1 MKKNNVE
8 NLVQLSREGDSA
20 AFEILFSTFK
30 SRLHNSLFKILR
42 NFHETEDIV
51 QQSFIRAWEKIET
64 FKGNSNF
71 YTWLYRIGF
80 NLAITK
86 INSSKEVQIDE
97 GFESTLN
104 SNENIIKDFETK
116 ELSQQVQQLLKQ
128 IPEEQRTAYV
138 LCEID
143 DKNYDEIALITN
155 VPVGTVRSRIFRARK
170 FLMENIKMG
179 RKKEKEFTNTQ
190 MDHLMMENGKMDLK
204 MA

>member
-1 MKKNNVE
+1 MKKNNVDD
-8 NLVQLSREGDSA
+8 LVQLSREGDSA

-30 SRLHNSLFKILR
+30 SRLHNSLFKVLR

-51 QQSFIRAWEKIET
+51 QQSFFRAWEKIET

-97 GFESTLN
+97 GFESTLH
-104 SNENIIKDFETK
+104 SSENIIEDFETK
-116 ELSQQVQQLLKQ
+116 ELSQQVQQLLKE

-143 DKNYDEIALITN
+143 DKNYYEIALITD
-155 VPVGTVRSRIFRARK
+155 VPVGTVRSRIFRARQ
-170 FLMENIKMG
+170 FLMENIKI
-179 RKKEKEFTNTQ
+179 
-190 MDHLMMENGKMDLK
+190 
-204 MA
+204 

>member
-1 MKKNNVE
+1 MFF
-8 NLVQLSREGDSA
+8 QLSREGDSA

-104 SNENIIKDFETK
+104 SNENIIVKIHSAKSKYDWYWFLK
-116 ELSQQVQQLLKQ
+116 ESTLSS
-128 IPEEQRTAYV
+128 ITART
-138 LCEID
+138 LNRISISKE
-143 DKNYDEIALITN
+143 
-155 VPVGTVRSRIFRARK
+155 RS
-170 FLMENIKMG
+170 NILPAG
-179 RKKEKEFTNTQ
+179 VSASNIIS
-190 MDHLMMENGKMDLK
+190 
-204 MA
+204 